1 MTLLAGSLAW
11 ASLVAPPPAA
21 ASYSVVATAGVSA
34 GICTDVDNS
43 GVLTA
48 PSASA
53 SAACPSGS
61 AQAFADISTASM
73 GVYAFADST
82 PQVLT
87 ITSAEAEFFDQVHFH
102 VPPALDGQPF
112 SLGVAFALD
121 GAISADAT
129 PTVTALLTSRCILTD
144 LSSQQQYDGL
154 FVDTS
159 PVSGL
164 RTIPGT
170 LSITPPDYTM
180 YVSMHMLAPGLTEG
194 TVDFSTSAELQLD
207 VPPGVTYDSDSGVFH
222 APEPGTDAI
231 GTAAAAALA
240 AVGARA
246 LARQRRR
253 SRSMLRSSDLVA
265 RGASAS

>member
-21 ASYSVVATAGVSA
+21 ASYLVVATAGVSVGS
-34 GICTDVDNS
+34 GICTDIDNS

-61 AQAFADISTASM
+61 AQAFVDISTASM

-82 PQVLT
+82 PQALT

-129 PTVTALLTSRCILTD
+129 PTATALLTSRCVLTD
-144 LSSQQQYDGL
+144 VSSQQQYDGL

-180 YVSMHMLAPGLTEG
+180 NVSMHILAPGLTEG
-194 TVDFSTSAELQLD
+194 TVDFSTSAELQLA

-231 GTAAAAALA
+231 GTAAATSLA

-253 SRSMLRSSDLVA
+253 SRRILRSSDL
-265 RGASAS
+265 